1 MLTERRRWDAALR
14 HIIRFPPMNSTTPLP
29 LALVSGEYSR
39 LRSVEGMTA
48 RRRENDD
55 DDDDDKD
62 DVVEER
68 SSHVEIGPPCSTG
81 FGYIVLVACHVG
93 IIARTLE
100 LRSDTHIPGAD
111 LPSHAHSDTYI
122 PCTDSN
128 ACNGHNGRSLG
139 TTVNT
144 RRGATTGSWENDP
157 FT

>member
-1 MLTERRRWDAALR
+1 
-14 HIIRFPPMNSTTPLP
+14 
-29 LALVSGEYSR
+29 
-39 LRSVEGMTA
+39 MTA

-68 SSHVEIGPPCSTG
+68 SSHVEVGPAMQDR
-81 FGYIVLVACHVG
+81 IWVLVSCRVG

-122 PCTDSN
+122 PCTEPV
-128 ACNGHNGRSLG
+128 
-139 TTVNT
+139 T
-144 RRGATTGSWENDP
+144 DP
-157 FT
+157 

>member
-68 SSHVEIGPPCSTG
+68 SSHVEVGPAMQDR
-81 FGYIVLVACHVG
+81 IWVLVSCRVG

-122 PCTDSN
+122 PL
-128 ACNGHNGRSLG
+128 R
-139 TTVNT
+139 
-144 RRGATTGSWENDP
+144 
-157 FT
+157 